1 VNHRWPEARGP
12 KQAGTRAQRTKVAR
26 GSSGGSPAPPTAPA
40 RPKEGRR
47 PGEAW
52 GNDWEEGV
60 RLAKGALS
68 QGLYGRESSG
78 KGGDCR
84 GDETERG

>member
-1 VNHRWPEARGP
+1 
-12 KQAGTRAQRTKVAR
+12 
-26 GSSGGSPAPPTAPA
+26 
-40 RPKEGRR
+40 
-47 PGEAW
+47 
-52 GNDWEEGV
+52 V